1 MITVKLLPPG
11 LRISGT
17 RHTDGWMLK
26 SFLCIIST
34 LLKGSSILFS
44 VSKVDGV
51 HYLSV
56 FWVLQLR
63 HIAVTCGAAAEGVHP
78 EDQCV

>member
-1 MITVKLLPPG
+1 MITVTLLPPG

-17 RHTDGWMLK
+17 RHTDGGMLK

-34 LLKGSSILFS
+34 LLKGSSIFFS
-44 VSKVDGV
+44 FSKVD
-51 HYLSV
+51 YLSV

-63 HIAVTCGAAAEGVHP
+63 HIVVTCGAAAEGIHP
-78 EDQCV
+78 EDKCV